1 MQVGGGVAEV
11 VGGLAALLLFSTATL
26 AVSKR
31 YRFPSTVGL
40 VVVGV
45 ALSQLGRLGP
55 GYLEALHAFEL
66 PPAVVFFV
74 LLPALV
80 FESAFNLEGRAL
92 RENLAPVLTM
102 AVPGLLVSTGLLGAL
117 MHWTTGMEWTMA
129 LLLGTVLSATDP
141 AGVTAL
147 FRQLGAPKRLSILVE
162 GESLFNDAT
171 SIVASRIILGVIL
184 AGSVSTAAI
193 LSGVGQFVVIFLG
206 GLVVG
211 WGAAVAVG
219 MILGRVEADA
229 FIEISLTLV
238 LAYLSFILAE
248 EALGMSG
255 VMATV
260 ASGIMIGGWG
270 KTKISPELQDHL
282 RGFWQYMAGVA
293 NALLFLM
300 VGLRVDLGALAAS
313 IDLVAVAIVAMV
325 LSRALVVFGLVPLV
339 GRLPRTDPV
348 DRRYQAVMVW
358 GGMRGGIALAIALS
372 LPAFPGREVVIAV
385 TMGAV
390 LFTLLVPGLSMKW
403 LVRKMRL
410 HVPPLSDRLSRAEG
424 LLAAKRKT
432 LRQIPELEEGGLFSP
447 RVAEAMRS
455 RTERD
460 IREAREVLRELRTM
474 ELDREEERRL
484 LHLRCFAEE
493 KSSYYRMFE
502 DGHLSEA
509 AYRDLRHSLELQTE
523 KVRHTGNLPPYTLY
537 PPGEERVEFLLVR
550 VLDRIPGLGS
560 AVERIRA
567 RRTAKDFE
575 VSWAR
580 SRATRDI
587 LRSLDEMGREESVPP
602 DVVDEIRD
610 YYQSWHDSARRRM
623 DLTAEQ
629 FPEFVSSTQERL
641 AERLAIHAERQAI
654 QERARSGALP
664 DGVAEAILKEMAGE
678 LRRIRATQASKLQ
691 VSAEELL
698 RKVPFFQDT
707 PEDEF
712 QRVADLLRPRT
723 APSGQPIIRQAQTG
737 DSLFLVAR
745 GVVRVTRTLR
755 GERQD
760 IATLTAGDFFGEM
773 ALLHGT
779 PRTASCIAVT
789 PCALY
794 ELRRSDL
801 DVVRSACPA
810 IQAALEDADR
820 TRSREL
826 RSRAARKAEAV
837 DST

>member
-1 MQVGGGVAEV
+1 
-11 VGGLAALLLFSTATL
+11 
-26 AVSKR
+26 
-31 YRFPSTVGL
+31 
-40 VVVGV
+40 
-45 ALSQLGRLGP
+45 
-55 GYLEALHAFEL
+55 
-66 PPAVVFFV
+66 
-74 LLPALV
+74 
-80 FESAFNLEGRAL
+80 
-92 RENLAPVLTM
+92 
-102 AVPGLLVSTGLLGAL
+102 
-117 MHWTTGMEWTMA
+117 MA
-129 LLLGTVLSATDP
+129 LLLGTILSATDP

-147 FRQLGAPKRLSILVE
+147 FRQLGAPKRLNILVE
-162 GESLFNDAT
+162 RESLFNDAT
-171 SIVASRIILGVIL
+171 SIVAFRIILGVIL

-193 LSGVGQFVVIFLG
+193 LSGVGQFVVIFFG

-248 EALGMSG
+248 EALQMSG

-270 KTKISPELQDHL
+270 KTKISPELQDQL
-282 RGFWQYMAGVA
+282 RGFWEYMAGVA

-300 VGLRVDLGALAAS
+300 VGLRVDLGALTAS
-313 IDLVAVAIVAMV
+313 IELVVVAIVAML
-325 LSRALVVFGLVPLV
+325 LSRALVVFGVVPLV

-348 DRRYQAVMVW
+348 DRRYQTVMFW

-372 LPAFPGREVVIAV
+372 LPAFPGRDVIIAV

-403 LVRKMRL
+403 LVRKLRL
-410 HVPPLSDRLSRAEG
+410 HVPPLPDRLARAEG

-432 LRQIPELEEGGLFSP
+432 LRQIPDLEEGGLFSP

-455 RTERD
+455 RTERG
-460 IREAREVLRELRTM
+460 RQEVRGVLRELRTLD
-474 ELDREEERRL
+474 LDREEGRL
-484 LHLRCFAEE
+484 LYLHCFAEE

-502 DGHLSEA
+502 DGHLSEW
-509 AYRDLRHSLELQTE
+509 AYRELRHSLELQTE
-523 KVRHTGNLPPYTLY
+523 KVRHMGNLPPYTLY
-537 PPGEERVEFLLVR
+537 PPGDERVEFFLIR
-550 VLDRIPGLGS
+550 VLDRIPGFRPV
-560 AVERIRA
+560 VERIRA

-575 VSWAR
+575 VSWVR

-587 LRSLDEMGREESVPP
+587 LRSLDEVGREESVPP

-610 YYQSWHDSARRRM
+610 CYQTWHDSARKRM

-629 FPEFVSSTQERL
+629 FLEFVSSTQERL

-654 QERARSGALP
+654 EERARAGALP

-691 VSAEELL
+691 VSPQELL
-698 RKVPFFQDT
+698 RKVPFFRDT
-707 PEDEF
+707 PEEEF
-712 QRVADLLRPRT
+712 QQVADLLRPRT
-723 APSGQPIIRQAQTG
+723 APSGEPIIRQGQSD
-737 DSLFLVAR
+737 DSLYLVAR
-745 GVVRVTRTLR
+745 GVVRVTRTIR
-755 GERQD
+755 GERQE

-779 PRTASCIAVT
+779 PRTATCLAVT

-810 IQAALEDADR
+810 IQAALEEADQE
-820 TRSREL
+820 RSREL
-826 RSRAARKAEAV
+826 RSRASAR
-837 DST
+837 